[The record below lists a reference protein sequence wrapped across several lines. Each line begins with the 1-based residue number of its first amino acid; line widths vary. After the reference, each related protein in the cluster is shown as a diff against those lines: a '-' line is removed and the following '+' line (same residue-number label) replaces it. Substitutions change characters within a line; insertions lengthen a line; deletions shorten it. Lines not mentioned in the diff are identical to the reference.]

1 MIVKR
6 LEDIAGTEKEV
17 DAGNWTSRRFLLRKD
32 GMGFSMHDTLIR
44 AGTETFIWYAHHLE
58 AVYCVEGEGEVELV
72 ESGEVFP
79 IRAGTLYALDGHE
92 KHLLRGRTDM
102 RMVCVFN
109 PPLTGKEVHDTDGV
123 YPLIEETQVESRAA
137 S

>member
-6 LEDIAGTEKEV
+6 LEDITGTDQEV
-17 DAGNWTSRRFLLRKD
+17 DAGNWTSRRFLLRRD
-32 GMGFSMHDTLIR
+32 GMGFSMHDTVIR
-44 AGTETFIWYAHHLE
+44 AGTETFIWYANHLE

-72 ESGEVFP
+72 ATGEVFP
-79 IRAGTLYALDGHE
+79 IRPGTLYALDGHE
-92 KHLLRGRTDM
+92 KHLLRGHTDM

-123 YPLIEETQVESRAA
+123 YPLVEEAQLEARAA